1 MKEESKERTEQSKER
16 TRKDKKKER
25 GRVEDK

>member
-1 MKEESKERTEQSKER
+1 MKEESEERTEQSKER